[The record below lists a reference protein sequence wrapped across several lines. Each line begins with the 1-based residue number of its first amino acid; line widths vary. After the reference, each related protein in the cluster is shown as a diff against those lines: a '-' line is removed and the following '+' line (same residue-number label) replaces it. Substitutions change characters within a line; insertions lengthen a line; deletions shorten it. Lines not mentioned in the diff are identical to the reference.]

1 VHTLSSSCYDDGM
14 QVVVVARA
22 PVLAPLGLVVDAC
35 ALGDGT
41 FADARAD
48 ALRRCGLTPPAH
60 KHRDDDMVTG
70 PALVVADDL
79 WITRRALASFL
90 RATRTSIAPTRLR
103 LPPSRLLELT
113 LPLQDVVVDEH
124 GATFAC
130 AFVPAGHTI
139 RAGDALD
146 AAAATTIPYKELL
159 TTLPVP
165 RTLVSSTHDARWPLT
180 STVVLRV
187 RHWLHVLRASH
198 LAPQVWLLER
208 ALRDPVRSAWRALL
222 GLRTSSSARE
232 AAWKRQFVFVGKRA
246 QIHPTAIV
254 EGSIIGDDVVIGPG
268 SMVLQSIVGA
278 GTRIEQR
285 AHISQSTIGRR
296 NFISLNSSMQACV
309 TFDDADPCANNLQAC
324 VVGPRAGLTSFVRAL
339 DTALHDDGRPAGP
352 VFVVDGT
359 ARRSVGELPCGAC
372 FGADT
377 YVGAEVS
384 LAAGRALPAGVRVV
398 TAPSSLLRRLPDDVA
413 AGTWV
418 VEDGSLVP
426 LRTRR

>member
-1 VHTLSSSCYDDGM
+1 
-14 QVVVVARA
+14 
-22 PVLAPLGLVVDAC
+22 
-35 ALGDGT
+35 
-41 FADARAD
+41 
-48 ALRRCGLTPPAH
+48 LTPPAQ
-60 KHRDDDMVTG
+60 KHTDDDVVTG
-70 PALVVADDL
+70 PALVLADDL
-79 WITRRALASFL
+79 WVTRRALASFL
-90 RATRTSIAPTRLR
+90 RATRTAIAPTRLR

-130 AFVPAGHTI
+130 AFVPAGQSV

-180 STVVLRV
+180 STIVMRV

-198 LAPQVWLLER
+198 LAPQVWLIER
-208 ALRDPVRSAWRALL
+208 ALRDPLRSAWRALL
-222 GLRTSSSARE
+222 GLRASPSARE
-232 AAWKRQFVFVGKRA
+232 AAWKRQFVFVGKGA

-268 SMVLQSIVGA
+268 SIVLQSIVGNN
-278 GTRIEQR
+278 TRIEQR

-324 VVGPRAGLTSFVRAL
+324 VVGPRVGLTSFVRAL

-352 VFVVDGT
+352 VFVVDGDT
-359 ARRSVGELPCGAC
+359 RRSVGELPCGAC

-398 TAPSSLLRRLPDDVA
+398 TAPSSLLRRVPDDVTP
-413 AGTWV
+413 GTWV
-418 VEDGSLVP
+418 VEDGGLVP
-426 LRTRR
+426 LRRAP